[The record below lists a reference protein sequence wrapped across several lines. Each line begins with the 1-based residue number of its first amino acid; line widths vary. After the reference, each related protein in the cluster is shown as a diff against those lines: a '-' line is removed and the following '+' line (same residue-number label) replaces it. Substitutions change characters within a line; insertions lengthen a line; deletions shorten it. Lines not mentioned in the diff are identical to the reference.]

1 MMTVLCLPADMGT
14 AFAKHF
20 LQQLRDQATDI
31 VLDGGAV
38 KRLGGRCFEILLSAQ
53 KTAHGRQACFFIQ
66 NPSVEF
72 QKALELL
79 GGTFLLE
86 KENNQ

>member
-1 MMTVLCLPADMGT
+1 MTVLCLPADMGT
-14 AFAKHF
+14 AFAKHL

-38 KRLGGRCFEILLSAQ
+38 KRLGGLCFEILLAAQ
-53 KTAHGRQACFFIQ
+53 KTAHERQTCFSIQ

-72 QKALELL
+72 KKALELL
-79 GGTFLLE
+79 GGTFLLG

>member
-53 KTAHGRQACFFIQ
+53 KTAHGRQARFFIQ
-66 NPSVEF
+66 NPSAEF

>member
-1 MMTVLCLPADMGT
+1 MTVLCLPADMGT

-20 LQQLRDQATDI
+20 LEQLRKQATDI

-38 KRLGGRCFEILLSAQ
+38 KRLGGRCFEILLAAQ
-53 KTAHGRQACFFIQ
+53 KTAHERQTCFSIQ

-72 QKALELL
+72 KKALELL
-79 GGTFLLE
+79 GGTFLLG

>member
-1 MMTVLCLPADMGT
+1 MTVLYLPADMGT
-14 AFAKHF
+14 AFAKHL

-53 KTAHGRQACFFIQ
+53 KTAHGRQVRFFIQ

>member
-1 MMTVLCLPADMGT
+1 MTVLCLPADMGT

-38 KRLGGRCFEILLSAQ
+38 KRLGGLCFEILLAAQ
-53 KTAHGRQACFFIQ
+53 KTAHERQTCFSIQ

-72 QKALELL
+72 KKALELL
-79 GGTFLLE
+79 GGTFLLG